1 MSSTSEMTGSYAYTD
16 TLKGVYYGPGATK
29 TALPKLLDVVGAKKA
44 FVVTGRS
51 LFTKVPLHSQWAR
64 PMSGYSPERCRRML

>member
-1 MSSTSEMTGSYAYTD
+1 MTGSYAYTD

-51 LFTKVPLHSQWAR
+51 LFTKVPFHSQCVR
-64 PMSGYSPERCRRML
+64 PTIGRSLERRRQM